1 MKGQTMKLPKAF
13 SSRGADMGRAPK
25 TGPADLPYKFR
36 LARVPIDAGG
46 YDQGG
51 AYWGLGAPLYWAC
64 DESTHSAPVEM
75 FLRAGDRDAVKA
87 KIRESYPAARFYR

>member
-51 AYWGLGAPLYWAC
+51 AYWGLGAP
-64 DESTHSAPVEM
+64 VEM
-75 FLRAGDRDAVKA
+75 FLRAGDREAVKA